1 MRGFRAV
8 LLSRK
13 AQLHHPAHIM
23 GAFDLDTLLPMSF
36 INEIVRAVHI
46 IVDEQVEFW
55 SLHMHIERHDRA

>member
-1 MRGFRAV
+1 
-8 LLSRK
+8 
-13 AQLHHPAHIM
+13 M